1 MTTLSLI
8 SQHYLPFSLLD
19 AIMEAL
25 AGFGLA
31 ANILQV
37 IDFSSRLLSAG
48 HQIYQK
54 GSSIQNKELEIA
66 ISDFK
71 SQNDQLKSWARPDPA
86 TLGPLEKSGQVK
98 ITLVATRNEMSANG
112 RSGSR
117 EFSH

>member
-8 SQHYLPFSLLD
+8 SQHYLPFPPLD

-54 GSSIQNKELEIA
+54 GSTIQNAELKIA

-71 SQNDQLKSWARPDPA
+71 AQNNQLKSWVPPDPA
-86 TLGPLEKSGQVK
+86 TLGPLEKSGQVRT
-98 ITLVATRNEMSANG
+98 TLVATRNEMSANG

-117 EFSH
+117 ESSH

>member
-8 SQHYLPFSLLD
+8 SQHYLPFPPLD

-37 IDFSSRLLSAG
+37 IDFSSTLLSVG
-48 HQIYQK
+48 HQVYQK
-54 GSSIQNKELEIA
+54 GSSIQNEELELVIN
-66 ISDFK
+66 DFNA
-71 SQNDQLKSWARPDPA
+71 QNDQLESWARPNLA
-86 TLGPLEKSGQVK
+86 TLGPLQKSGQVK
-98 ITLVATRNEMSANG
+98 ITPVATRNEMSAKG

-117 EFSH
+117 ESSH